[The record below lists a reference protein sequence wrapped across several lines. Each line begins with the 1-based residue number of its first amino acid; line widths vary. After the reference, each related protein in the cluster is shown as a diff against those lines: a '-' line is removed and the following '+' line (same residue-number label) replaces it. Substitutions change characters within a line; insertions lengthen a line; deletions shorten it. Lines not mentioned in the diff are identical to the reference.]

1 MQDNTYKDTQEIL
14 ELTQKSHFFYQEV
27 LKSVRN
33 NDLDKM
39 QDYLEKADYYLLK
52 ANQIHAHLLK
62 SNPQLDLLIVYG
74 EDCLISLQ
82 VYKAMIKEF
91 IDLYKKLSSL
101 K

>member
-1 MQDNTYKDTQEIL
+1 MKDNTSKSTKEIID
-14 ELTQKSHFFYQEV
+14 LTQKSQLLFQQV
-27 LKSVRN
+27 LKSLKT

-39 QDYLEKADYYLLK
+39 QSYLNQADYY
-52 ANQIHAHLLK
+52 LLK

-91 IDLYKKLSSL
+91 IDLYKKLSTL